1 MNRLVPVLRVLA
13 QLSLNVT
20 RLILRVAGG
29 ASRSRAGMAALLAT
43 LVVLSAWTDVAPAL
57 SELLN
62 GLAVLVVA
70 GAGFWLIASAPFR
83 RRR

>member
-1 MNRLVPVLRVLA
+1 MNRLAPVLRGLGR
-13 QLSLNVT
+13 LSLGAT
-20 RLILRVAGG
+20 RLIVRAASG
-29 ASRSRAGMAALLAT
+29 ATRSRAGMAALLAT
-43 LVVLSAWTDVAPAL
+43 LVVLSAWTAAAPAL